1 MIITSAQNPLAK
13 KVSSMSEKK
22 YRRLYGEYLV
32 EGVKP
37 VRECIRCGGKITQII
52 CTSAYEGEFENAVVF
67 SDSLFERVSTEKS
80 PQGVLATVKIP
91 EAQLAAPQNSCLLL
105 DGLQDCGNL
114 GTIIRTANAAGFG
127 EIYAINCADAYA
139 PKTVRASMSGIF
151 FVKIMTGGTDDV
163 LEALKDVPKIAADMR
178 GENIFSFRPPEKF
191 CLCIGNEGNGLS
203 KEVMSVCDKKIAIP
217 MRESCESLNAAVS
230 AGIAMYQ
237 LKYNKEV

>member
-13 KVSSMSEKK
+13 KISSLSEKK
-22 YRRLYGEYLV
+22 YRKLYGEYLV

-37 VRECIRCGGKITQII
+37 VRECIRCGGKITQIV
-52 CTSAYEGEFENAVVF
+52 CTPDYAEEFSSAAVF
-67 SDSLFERVSTEKS
+67 SESLFERVSTEKS

-91 EAQLAAPQNSCLLL
+91 NNALIAPKSSCLLL

-114 GTIIRTANAAGFG
+114 GTIIRTANAAGYS

-151 FVKIMTGGTDDV
+151 FVKIMTGETAEI
-163 LEALKDVPKIAADMR
+163 LECLQGVPKIAADMN
-178 GENIFSFRPPEKF
+178 GEDIFSFRPPEKF

-203 KEVMSVCDKKIAIP
+203 REVKSACNYEIAIP
-217 MRESCESLNAAVS
+217 MRESCESLNAAIS

-237 LKYNKEV
+237 LKFNKEV

>member
-13 KVSSMSEKK
+13 KISSLSEKK
-22 YRRLYGEYLV
+22 YRKLYGEYLV

-37 VRECIRCGGKITQII
+37 VRECLRNGGEITRIV
-52 CTSAYEGEFENAVVF
+52 CTIAFEKEFEDAVIF

-91 EAQLAAPQNSCLLL
+91 QNELVAPESSCLLL

-114 GTIIRTANAAGFG
+114 GTIIRTANAAGYSD
-127 EIYAINCADAYA
+127 IYLINCADAYA

-151 FVKIMTGGTDDV
+151 FVKIMTGDALSV
-163 LEALKDVPKIAADMR
+163 LDTLKGVTKIAADMD
-178 GENIFSFRPPEKF
+178 GDNIFSFRPPEKF

-237 LKYNKEV
+237 LKLNKEV